1 MVQKRVAVE
10 FGMGSA
16 LRSEDPT
23 SACIRAVK
31 DALWHNSLTIAQAF
45 GQTVEDMIVDVEL
58 ACQDPSAVDIDQVAD
73 VFPYGQ
79 IAITAEKGGLN
90 IPKPDGGHTVVAHA
104 AIIVSLH
111 LEGS

>member
-1 MVQKRVAVE
+1 MAKKRVAVE

-45 GQTVEDMIVDVEL
+45 GKTVEDMIVDVEL
-58 ACQDPSAVDIDQVAD
+58 ACQDSKKVDTGAVAK

-79 IAITAEKGGLN
+79 ISITAKPGGLN
-90 IPKPDGGHTVVAHA
+90 VPKPDGGYTLVAHA
-104 AIIVSLH
+104 AIIVSLD
-111 LEGS
+111 LEDA

>member
-1 MVQKRVAVE
+1 MAKKRVAVE

-23 SACIRAVK
+23 SACVRAVK

-45 GQTVEDMIVDVEL
+45 GKTVEDMVVDVEL
-58 ACQDPSAVDIDQVAD
+58 ACPGPDKVDLGEVAK

-79 IAITAEKGGLN
+79 IAIVAKKGGLT
-90 IPKPDGGHTVVAHA
+90 IPKPDGGYTLVAHA
-104 AIIVSLH
+104 AIIVSLD
-111 LEGS
+111 LEDA